1 MKPIQEALQQFD
13 VYAREAR
20 LSLSSDFYT
29 QVIQSIH
36 NRFEAWQADWI
47 AEGLSTEDPLYWDL
61 NGFIQYWNFRVQ
73 GKQFDGMKSL
83 CEIISRQLPPKSSEA
98 VIEIIELYF
107 IPPYFQFRY
116 LNELR
121 ISHPQPNR
129 VVVMESVIRFPTY
142 ILNPFDRAGK
152 DQSSYLLNILQA
164 VGGGVNF
171 HVPKVISKLGCIR
184 HLLQTGVMIFDVIP
198 IPVSGTIWT
207 PSVWMDVKWEE
218 ELIQG
223 WGKINDES
231 NPLMTNFLAA
241 LRELGG
247 LEVPRN
253 IAVLHKRIFETLMR
267 HRLVPQASEKLM
279 GMAMVSKS
287 SNLSPDAQAIRDIFN
302 GRPRRNDFVQLE
314 DRTQIQVVAKPIP
327 FSFPSEDKDTKPQI
341 KSTHRPRQS
350 YNRSTDLY
358 NSSSMMGFT
367 TLGSDRP
374 DFDLDF
380 YVGSKQHALKFN
392 GTIYFKESLYAG
404 EIIRLQM
411 FETPDCE
418 GDGVDVNINALDALK
433 YGELN
438 GQKRLIGIN
447 PKHILYAD
455 PQRLSI
461 DWNYLPDT
469 KDFFTEEERKAVIG
483 RILNG
488 YVSRF
493 NRPVLMGNFMADD
506 EFLKHLEQ
514 VVADSI
520 TAPMQYETAYTLIES
535 RMLDTLAPIS
545 KNAQFEQ
552 TQCLNGIR
560 MGRDAIMSLMHETR
574 IPDSGVLFFYD
585 FNTMSSARFEW
596 FHHLMFRLRES
607 FVKPELDTQYQRL
620 SVWATLQEAMSK
632 DNTQMYLWVHNM
644 HDYYIQRDEI
654 DSKILVLRRVGSK
667 TNYFIELEALQANPF
682 ARNRLQALGFEVE
695 ETQQNKIIETKQFM
709 VSNETQQI
717 KRFYE
722 LLDQVQK
729 KCPRRVFGEL
739 SSTMPLPQQGVYF
752 FFEPGEYREDGKSP
766 RVVRIGT
773 HAAQAGS
780 SANVFSRIKNH
791 WGSNKEGH
799 GKHRMSVHR
808 ELVGLALINRDQLH
822 FPHWADRAYKNDK
835 EVLEHETPLEL
846 MVSEYIRKCEFTVLE
861 VPGESHANNDRSFIE
876 ANAIALLS
884 NYGRDEKGAFVSSN
898 WLGKYSGDDRLVQS
912 GLWNKVGVFRDVHPE
927 FLDRF
932 EAFVNAMGDYTK
944 AGVKKIGYIPL
955 EVTSPTLKNSVT
967 ITSGSIVIVYE
978 TIADARTQS
987 GSPKKLSIAN
997 LEARP
1002 ARNSSGE
1009 LISVNVIGQRRTY
1022 FVKVEDAPEELI
1034 RMAGMNG

>member
-13 VYAREAR
+13 ILARETG
-20 LSLSSDFYT
+20 LSFSPDFYNR
-29 QVIQSIH
+29 VVQSIQR
-36 NRFEAWQADWI
+36 RFEGWQADWV
-47 AEGLSTEDPLYWDL
+47 AEELSTEDPLYWDVS
-61 NGFIQYWNFRVQ
+61 GFIQYWSFRVQ
-73 GKQFDGMKSL
+73 GKQFDGMKGL
-83 CEIISRQLPPKSSEA
+83 CEIISRQLPQKSHHEL
-98 VIEIIELYF
+98 IEIIELYF

-121 ISHPQPNR
+121 ISNPKPNR
-129 VVVMESVIRFPTY
+129 VVVLESVIRFPTY

-152 DQSSYLLNILQA
+152 DQSAYLLNILQA

-171 HVPKVISKLGCIR
+171 HVPKILSKLGCIR
-184 HLLQTGVMIFDVIP
+184 HLLQTGVMIYDVIQ
-198 IPVSGTIWT
+198 IPVSGSIWT
-207 PSVWMDVKWEE
+207 PTPWMDVKWEE

-223 WGKINDES
+223 WGKINEEP
-231 NPLMTNFLAA
+231 NPLMTTFISA

-253 IAVLHKRIFETLMR
+253 IAVLHKRMFETLMR
-267 HRLVPQASEKLM
+267 HRLVPQASEKLI

-287 SNLSPDAQAIRDIFN
+287 SNLSPDAQAIRDIFS

-314 DRTQIQVVAKPIP
+314 DRTQIQVVTKPIH
-327 FSFPSEDKDTKPQI
+327 FRFPTEEIDP
-341 KSTHRPRQS
+341 RPRLKSINKSPQS
-350 YNRSTDLY
+350 YYGSSDLY
-358 NSSSMMGFT
+358 NSNTMMSFIPSGVNR
-367 TLGSDRP
+367 LDS
-374 DFDLDF
+374 DLDF
-380 YVGSKQHALKFN
+380 HLGSKQNALKFN

-404 EIIRLQM
+404 EILRLQM

-438 GQKRLIGIN
+438 GRKILIGIN

-455 PQRLSI
+455 PQQLSI

-469 KDFFTEEERKAVIG
+469 KDFFTDDERKQIMF
-483 RILNG
+483 RILDG

-493 NRPVLMGNFMADD
+493 NRPVLMSSYIPDD
-506 EFLKHLEQ
+506 VFLKHLEQ
-514 VVADSI
+514 VVADCI
-520 TAPMQYETAYTLIES
+520 VAPMQYETAYTLIEA
-535 RMLDTLAPIS
+535 RMMDTLPKIS
-545 KNAQFEQ
+545 KNPQFEQ

-560 MGRDAIMSLMHETR
+560 MGRDAIMSLMQESR
-574 IPDSGVLFFYD
+574 IPDPGVLFFYD

-596 FHHLMFRLRES
+596 FHRLIFHLRKS
-607 FVKPELDTQYQRL
+607 FVKTEYDTQYQRL

-644 HDYYIQRDEI
+644 QDFYIQRDEI
-654 DSKILVLRRVGSK
+654 DPQILVLRRVGSK
-667 TNYFIELEALQANPF
+667 TNYFIELKALQANPF
-682 ARNRLQALGFEVE
+682 ARNRLQALGFEVD
-695 ETQQNKIIETKQFM
+695 TKQNKNMESKQIIL
-709 VSNETQQI
+709 SNENPQI

-722 LLDQVQK
+722 LLDEVQK

-739 SSTMPLPQQGVYF
+739 SSKMHLPQQGVYF
-752 FFEPGEYREDGKSP
+752 FFEPGEYRADGKSP

-773 HAAQAGS
+773 HAAQARS
-780 SANVFSRIKNH
+780 RATLFSRIKNH
-791 WGSNKEGH
+791 WGSNIEGH

-808 ELVGLALINRDQLH
+808 ELVGLALINRGQLNY
-822 FPHWADRAYKNDK
+822 PHWKDRKYRNDK
-835 EVLEHETPLEL
+835 LVLEQEKELEL
-846 MVSEYIRKCEFTVLE
+846 KVSEYIRACEFTVLE

-884 NYGRDEKGAFVSSN
+884 NYGRDEKGTFISTS
-898 WLGKYSGDDRLVQS
+898 WLGRKSGNDCVVQS
-912 GLWNKVGVFRDVHPE
+912 GLWNRLGVFGQVHPE

-944 AGVKKIGYIPL
+944 AGVKKIGYKPL
-955 EVTSPTLKNSVT
+955 KVSSPNLKKSVT
-967 ITSGSIVIVYE
+967 IISGSNVIVYE
-978 TIADARTQS
+978 TVADARRQS
-987 GSPKKLSIAN
+987 GSPKEFSIAN

-1009 LISVNVIGQRRTY
+1009 LISVNVIGQKRTY

-1034 RMAGMNG
+1034 RMAGMKG

>member
-13 VYAREAR
+13 VYAREAG
-20 LSLSSDFYT
+20 LSFSLDFYT
-29 QVIQSIH
+29 QVTQSIQ
-36 NRFEAWQADWI
+36 NRFEAWQGDWI
-47 AEGLSTEDPLYWDL
+47 AEELSTEDPLYWDVS
-61 NGFIQYWNFRVQ
+61 GFIQYWNFRVQ
-73 GKQFDGMKSL
+73 GKQFDGMKAL
-83 CEIISRQLPPKSSEA
+83 CEIISRQLPPKSHAEL
-98 VIEIIELYF
+98 IEIIELYF
-107 IPPYFQFRY
+107 VPPYFQFRY

-129 VVVMESVIRFPTY
+129 VVVLESVIRFPTY

-171 HVPKVISKLGCIR
+171 HVPKILSKLSCIR
-184 HLLQTGVMIFDVIP
+184 HLLQTGVMIYDVIP
-198 IPVSGTIWT
+198 IPVSGIIWT
-207 PSVWMDVKWEE
+207 PTPWMDVKWEE
-218 ELIQG
+218 VLIQG
-223 WGKINDES
+223 WGKINEDP
-231 NPLMTNFLAA
+231 NPLMTNFIAA

-267 HRLVPQASEKLM
+267 HRLVPQASEKLI

-287 SNLSPDAQAIRDIFN
+287 SNLSPDAQAIRDIFS
-302 GRPRRNDFVQLE
+302 GKPRRNDFVQLE
-314 DRTQIQVVAKPIP
+314 DRTQIQVVAKPIH
-327 FSFPSEDKDTKPQI
+327 FSFAFEE
-341 KSTHRPRQS
+341 
-350 YNRSTDLY
+350 NE
-358 NSSSMMGFT
+358 SSSKLNFLNRIRQNYDSRSNDFNSGTSMSFVT
-367 TLGSDRP
+367 SRH
-374 DFDLDF
+374 FDLPQTTSD
-380 YVGSKQHALKFN
+380 KFN

-404 EIIRLQM
+404 EIVRLQM
-411 FETPDCE
+411 FESPECD

-438 GQKRLIGIN
+438 GRKILIGIN

-455 PQRLSI
+455 AKQLSI

-469 KDFFTEEERKAVIG
+469 KDFFTDEQRKEIIF
-483 RILNG
+483 RILDG

-493 NRPVLMGNFMADD
+493 NRPVLMGKYIPDD
-506 EFLKHLEQ
+506 VFLKHLEQ
-514 VVADSI
+514 VVADCI
-520 TAPMQYETAYTLIES
+520 VAPMQYETAYTLIES
-535 RMLDTLAPIS
+535 RMLDTLPAIS
-545 KNAQFEQ
+545 KNPQFEQ

-560 MGRDAIMSLMHETR
+560 LGREAIMSLMQETR
-574 IPDSGVLFFYD
+574 IPDPGVLFFYD
-585 FNTMSSARFEW
+585 FNSMASARFEW
-596 FHHLMFRLRES
+596 FHQLMFRLRKS
-607 FVKPELDTQYQRL
+607 FVKPEFDTHHQRL

-644 HDYYIQRDEI
+644 HDYYIQKDEI
-654 DSKILVLRRVGSK
+654 DPKILVLRRVGSK
-667 TNYFIELEALQANPF
+667 TNYFIELEVLQANPF
-682 ARNRLQALGFEVE
+682 ARKRLQALGFEVE
-695 ETQQNKIIETKQFM
+695 EKQQNKIIETKQFM

-780 SANVFSRIKNH
+780 SASVFSRIKNH

-808 ELVGLALINRDQLH
+808 ELVGLALINRDQLNY
-822 FPHWADRAYKNDK
+822 PHWKDRKYKDDK
-835 EVLEHETPLEL
+835 LVIEQEKELEL
-846 MVSEYIRKCEFTVLE
+846 KVSEYIRACEFTVLE

-898 WLGKYSGDDRLVQS
+898 WLGKYNGDDRLVQS

-932 EAFVNAMGDYTK
+932 EVFVNAMGDYTK

-955 EVTSPTLKNSVT
+955 EVTSPTLKKSVT

-978 TIADARTQS
+978 TIANARTQS

-1002 ARNSSGE
+1002 SRKSSGE
-1009 LISVNVIGQRRTY
+1009 LISVNVIGKKNKTY
-1022 FVKVEDAPEELI
+1022 FVRMEDAPEELI
-1034 RMAGMNG
+1034 RMAGLKG